1 MKKTI
6 AALAFSALALTATT
20 DAARAQGELGGSLG
34 LTAPAAAGIVFGVVL
49 FGVVASDDNAAT
61 TTSR

>member
-20 DAARAQGELGGSLG
+20 DAARAQALGGSLG
-34 LTAPAAAGIVFGVVL
+34 LTAPAAAGIVFGIVL
-49 FGVVASDDNAAT
+49 IGVVASDDNAASST
-61 TTSR
+61 TR